1 MFMKNIK
8 NIIFDLDGTLWDSR
22 QQIANAWNEIL
33 LPKLNITMNI
43 DVITKLM
50 GKTNDEI
57 KNLAFKNIP
66 INESDNLIKQCEQQ
80 EIKYI
85 SRNGANIYKNTIN
98 TLIELSKNHNVYI
111 VSNCQ
116 CGYIEA
122 FLKYYN
128 MNNLI
133 VDYECNGNT
142 KLSKT
147 QNIKLIIDRNHLSRK
162 SCCYIGDTFSDYEAA
177 QNNNIN
183 FIYAKYGFGNLSNQ
197 HNQINDISELINYFN
212 K

>member
-43 DVITKLM
+43 DMITKLM

-98 TLIELSKNHNVYI
+98 TLIEL
-111 VSNCQ
+111 
-116 CGYIEA
+116 
-122 FLKYYN
+122 
-128 MNNLI
+128 
-133 VDYECNGNT
+133 
-142 KLSKT
+142 
-147 QNIKLIIDRNHLSRK
+147 
-162 SCCYIGDTFSDYEAA
+162 
-177 QNNNIN
+177 
-183 FIYAKYGFGNLSNQ
+183 
-197 HNQINDISELINYFN
+197 
-212 K
+212 